1 MTGFSGS
8 KRRSS
13 ESCIRWGRFPFDP
26 AELLQKQKSLK
37 LYIQIYDVVL
47 TRLPVFIIIDIKP

>member
-1 MTGFSGS
+1 MMLKKNKSALLLHGCEAIMTGFSGS

-13 ESCIRWGRFPFDP
+13 ESCIRWGRFPSDP

-37 LYIQIYDVVL
+37 L
-47 TRLPVFIIIDIKP
+47 